1 MTITPITPIIAASPL
16 TTSVLWWL
24 AETTVITAILIPIV
38 AILARFFRHRPAV
51 QHTLWL
57 VVLIKF
63 ITPTFFTS
71 PWSIEISART
81 GPAAAPLVINDAPT
95 RMTPAPARPAEPARI
110 TPGTTRT
117 IFIALAAL
125 WAAGALAAA
134 ARLTLRIHRQ
144 TLLVRRGSAPPAPL
158 TDSVHRV
165 ARRLHMRPIPA
176 RVIRAIHSPFVS
188 CAGRAT
194 LAWPESLLAPGPRLR
209 SVIAH
214 ELAHIRRGDHRV
226 IWLELAA
233 TALWWWNP
241 LFWIARRQLRASAEM
256 ACDAVALDT
265 YPSDRRDYAQALLNL
280 SATAGSPTLA
290 LGISAGPAFFE
301 RRLSMIASS
310 RTRARATP
318 VGWGIAGLL
327 ALAALPGW
335 SSAEPDTKP
344 TQPYA
349 ANVVFVIADAV
360 EMTLSLEELRAREAT
375 LLDQSEHLDLQLRP
389 LLDLPSIDF
398 VVDEIELLEAQLL
411 DVDNQIETVRAQI
424 ERLEHPE
431 LFTGPATIE
440 LRYSIAEPTLN
451 ALTVDGVKTTV
462 TPGRFIVVPDRQPLR
477 LSASRAYTTL
487 KLSPT
492 TVEYPIE
499 VLGTPMP
506 EPKQTQP
513 SMLKGWSILRHP
525 QLILKDIPLIAPPE
539 RVERLLLVT
548 PTVVEGELL
557 VEFALQSDEFH
568 PGPTAEPL
576 APTQPDTP
584 ASPR

>member
-1 MTITPITPIIAASPL
+1 MTIAAPF
-16 TTSVLWWL
+16 LWWF
-24 AETTVITAILIPIV
+24 AETAVITAILIPIV
-38 AILARFFRHRPAV
+38 ALLARFFRHRPAV
-51 QHTLWL
+51 QHTLWM

-63 ITPTFFTS
+63 LTPTLITS
-71 PWSIEISART
+71 PWSIDISTRAAPAARAPVIVEGVPTRPTPTSAARPPEPTARFGPETART
-81 GPAAAPLVINDAPT
+81 VF
-95 RMTPAPARPAEPARI
+95 I
-110 TPGTTRT
+110 T
-117 IFIALAAL
+117 LAAL
-125 WAAGALAAA
+125 WAAGALAAT
-134 ARLTLRIHRQ
+134 ARLALRIHRQ
-144 TLLVRRGSAPPAPL
+144 ASLVRHGSAPPAPL

-165 ARRLHMRPIPA
+165 ARRLRMRPIPA

-233 TALWWWNP
+233 TILWWWNP
-241 LFWIARRQLRASAEM
+241 LFWVARHQLRASAEM

-280 SATAGSPTLA
+280 SALPAGSPTPA

-318 VGWGIAGLL
+318 VGWGLAGLL

-335 SSAEPDTKP
+335 SSAEPDKAP
-344 TQPYA
+344 MQPCTREL
-349 ANVVFVIADAV
+349 VFVIADA
-360 EMTLSLEELRAREAT
+360 EMSLSLEELRAREAD
-375 LLDQSEHLDLQLRP
+375 LVDQSEQLDLQLRP

-398 VVDEIELLEAQLL
+398 VVEEVEILEAQLL
-411 DVDNQIETVRAQI
+411 DLDNRIEAVRAQI

-440 LRYSIAEPTLN
+440 LRCSVAEPTLS
-451 ALTVDGVKTTV
+451 ALTVEGVKTTV
-462 TPGRFIVVPDRQPLR
+462 TAGQFIITPDRQPLR
-477 LSASRAYTTL
+477 ISASRAYTTL
-487 KLSPT
+487 KLAPT
-492 TVEYPIE
+492 TAPYPIQI
-499 VLGTPMP
+499 LDTPQQP
-506 EPKQTQP
+506 QP

-525 QLILKDIPLIAPPE
+525 QLILKDIPLIAPTARAEP
-539 RVERLLLVT
+539 LLLVT

-568 PGPTAEPL
+568 PAPEQL
-576 APTQPDTP
+576 APIQPDTLP
-584 ASPR
+584 SPR